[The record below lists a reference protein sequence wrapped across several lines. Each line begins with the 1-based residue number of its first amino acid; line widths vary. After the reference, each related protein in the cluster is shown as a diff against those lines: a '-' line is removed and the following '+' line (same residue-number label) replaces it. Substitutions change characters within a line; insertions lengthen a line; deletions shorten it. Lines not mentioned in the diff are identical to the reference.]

1 MKKISI
7 SYLDTISSLGRSPQT
22 WLYYQNETPKFAGLD
37 TTGGI
42 HISPEVEKD
51 FEIFLEERN
60 ELRKLDRSVC
70 FLIFQ
75 AQKFMA
81 ADFDKLDTGL
91 NVASSR
97 GATGLFEKYLKD
109 FWDSKTSTTAVLSSP
124 TTTLGN
130 LSSFLAHEIG
140 LSGFEMSHSIT
151 CSSALHAVVNAV
163 AWLESGRT
171 EQFVV
176 GASEAANTPFTIAQM
191 RALKVYSKNLNS
203 EFPVRSMDF
212 SKKNNTMVLG
222 EGSGL
227 MFLKRG
233 EQSDARA
240 YINGL
245 GFASES
251 VEHPAALSARA
262 NCFQKSM
269 RKALEDF
276 GGESVD
282 VIVMH
287 APGTVQG
294 DQAEFNAIQDVFG
307 DRLPALTSNKWI
319 LGHTLGASGLLS
331 MEMAVL
337 MLENQKFIANPFYKC
352 NLPEEINSVMVNA
365 VGFGGNAVSVILT
378 KA

>member
-7 SYLDTISSLGRSPQT
+7 SYLETISSLGRSPEV
-22 WLYYQNETPKFAGLD
+22 WLNYQKKIPKFNNLE

-42 HISPEVEKD
+42 NIATEVESD
-51 FEIFLEERN
+51 FQIFLRN
-60 ELRKLDRSVC
+60 RPDLKKLDRSVC

-75 AQKFMA
+75 AQKFKDH
-81 ADFDKLDTGL
+81 DFSNLETGL

-109 FWDSKTSTTAVLSSP
+109 FLVSKTSATAVLSSP

-130 LSSFLAHEIG
+130 LSSFLAHELG

-151 CSSALHAVVNAV
+151 CSSALHAVVNAI
-163 AWLESGRT
+163 AWLESGRAD
-171 EQFVV
+171 QFVV

-191 RALKVYSKNLNS
+191 RALKVYSKELDS
-203 EFPVRSMDF
+203 EFPVRSMDLTK
-212 SKKNNTMVLG
+212 KKNTMILG
-222 EGSGL
+222 EGAGL
-227 MFLKRG
+227 MLLRRG

-240 YINGL
+240 YIKGL

-262 NCFQKSM
+262 ECFQKSM
-269 RKALEDF
+269 KKALEDF
-276 GGESVD
+276 GEKSVD

-287 APGTVQG
+287 APGTVKG
-294 DQAEFNAIQDVFG
+294 DQAEFHAIEDVFG
-307 DRLPALTSNKWI
+307 GGLPALTSNKWM
-319 LGHTLGASGLLS
+319 LGHALGASGLLS
-331 MEMAVL
+331 LEMAVL
-337 MLENQKFIANPFYKC
+337 MLEHQKFIANPFYKC
-352 NLPEEINSVMVNA
+352 KSPEIINSIMINA
-365 VGFGGNAVSVILT
+365 VGFGGNAVSIILT